1 MGLFLAVAIPAIA
14 IALGATAW
22 LLVRDYQRERA
33 ANDAKTTANL
43 NREWFVYL
51 DKLYLEDIEGTL

>member
-1 MGLFLAVAIPAIA
+1 MGLFLAAAVPAIT

-33 ANDAKTTANL
+33 TNDAKTTANL
-43 NREWFVYL
+43 NRKWFAYL
-51 DKLYLEDIEGTL
+51 DKLYLEDIERTL